1 MEKERKKER
10 QKDKWKERKGKEGMC
25 AVLSG
30 KVALGPP
37 IRAADPKTGFGAF
50 PSGPAKTL
58 RSQCKGPGFDS

>member
-30 KVALGPP
+30 KG
-37 IRAADPKTGFGAF
+37 G
-50 PSGPAKTL
+50 L
-58 RSQCKGPGFDS
+58 RTTHQGC